1 MSQRTHINNP
11 KDAPHTLQSQ
21 LAAHFDEIAPLHDG
35 KWQAVAFGRQLSE
48 AHWKA
53 EQDRRSRSAVQ
64 GGDFDDLGHGL

>member
-1 MSQRTHINNP
+1 MPTRTHLNDP
-11 KDAPHTLQSQ
+11 KRAPHTLQSQ
-21 LAAHFDEIAPLHDG
+21 LAAHFDEIAPLHQG

-53 EQDRRSRSAVQ
+53 EQARRTSSPTQ

>member
-1 MSQRTHINNP
+1 MRQRTHLNDP
-11 KDAPHTLQSQ
+11 KAAPHTLQSQ

-35 KWQAVAFGRQLSE
+35 KWQAVAFGRRLSE

-64 GGDFDDLGHGL
+64 GGDFDDFDRSP